1 MNYLSADAISKSYG
15 ERVLF
20 ESLTFGFSS
29 GDKIALIANNGT
41 GKSTLLKILA
51 SMDTADE
58 GIISIKKGVRIGYL
72 PQESTFVDVQTI
84 EEVIKNNPTKVRQ
97 LILEYNALI
106 ENINDKKSHDN
117 KRLEELTNLMDK
129 YNAWNY
135 ESRIKKILSVLKLS
149 NTEQHIDTLSGGQK
163 KRLSLALLLIDEPEL
178 VLLDEPTNHLDIEM
192 VEWLEKHL
200 QQQSITLLMVTHD
213 RYFLDRVCNRIIE
226 LEDAT
231 LYNQNNY
238 SYFLKKRNK
247 EANLNTELSRR
258 KTAQEE
264 LD

>member
-20 ESLTFGFSS
+20 ESLTFGISR

-106 ENINDKKSHDN
+106 ENINDKKVMTT
-117 KRLEELTNLMDK
+117 K
-129 YNAWNY
+129 
-135 ESRIKKILSVLKLS
+135 
-149 NTEQHIDTLSGGQK
+149 G
-163 KRLSLALLLIDEPEL
+163 
-178 VLLDEPTNHLDIEM
+178 
-192 VEWLEKHL
+192 
-200 QQQSITLLMVTHD
+200 
-213 RYFLDRVCNRIIE
+213 
-226 LEDAT
+226 
-231 LYNQNNY
+231 
-238 SYFLKKRNK
+238 
-247 EANLNTELSRR
+247 
-258 KTAQEE
+258 
-264 LD
+264 